1 MPSELLTDRHG
12 AVLVL
17 TLRDPASRNP
27 LSRQLVSAFAEAL
40 DIAESDPQVRCIVVH
55 GAGTDFCSG
64 AAAQHDDEA
73 SSLPAAWPTLQAA
86 VGQLIESLRVFPKP
100 VLAAVEGL
108 AAGSGLM
115 LALGC
120 DLIVAA
126 QDARFV
132 LDADADAAA
141 AADDRWTTAL
151 GHWLPTPLL
160 QQWAWLPEPMD
171 AQRLHQIGVVGWLS
185 DSGQALAVALGVAS
199 RLAARS
205 PQALA
210 AAKERVQQASPLPTA
225 PPPMPGPQQLPLGL
239 DGHDQRS

>member
-40 DIAESDPQVRCIVVH
+40 DIAESDPQVRCVVVH
-55 GAGTDFCSG
+55 GAGADFCAG
-64 AAAQHDDEA
+64 ASTQADDEP
-73 SSLPAAWPTLQAA
+73 SSFSSTSPLQAA
-86 VGQLIESLRVFPKP
+86 LGQLIESLRVFPKP

-108 AAGSGLM
+108 AAGSGLR

-132 LDADADAAA
+132 LTE
-141 AADDRWTTAL
+141 ADDIGSTDDLWTATLAHL
-151 GHWLPTPLL
+151 LPAPLL
-160 QQWAWLPEPMD
+160 QQWAWLPDPMS
-171 AQRLHQIGVVGWLS
+171 AQQLHQLGIVGWLS
-185 DSGQALAVALGVAS
+185 DSGQALSTALEVAS

-210 AAKERVQQASPLPTA
+210 AAKERVQQASHLPTA

-239 DGHDQRS
+239 DGHDQLS

>member
-17 TLRDPASRNP
+17 TLRDPASRNS

-40 DIAESDPQVRCIVVH
+40 DIAESDPQVRCVVVH
-55 GAGTDFCSG
+55 GAGADFCAG
-64 AAAQHDDEA
+64 AQGQAEDDPSAFA
-73 SSLPAAWPTLQAA
+73 SALPLQAA
-86 VGQLIESLRVFPKP
+86 LGQLIESVRVFPKP

-108 AAGSGLM
+108 TAGSGLR

-132 LDADADAAA
+132 LDPAGDVGT
-141 AADDRWTTAL
+141 ADDRWTATLARL
-151 GHWLPTPLL
+151 LPTPLL
-160 QQWAWLPEPMD
+160 QQWAWLPEPMS
-171 AQRLHQIGVVGWLS
+171 AQQFHQLGIVGWLS
-185 DSGQALAVALGVAS
+185 DSGQALATALEVAG

-210 AAKERVQQASPLPTA
+210 AAKERVQQASHLPAA
-225 PPPMPGPQQLPLGL
+225 PPRPAGQQLPLGL
-239 DGHDQRS
+239 DAHDQAS

>member
-17 TLRDPASRNP
+17 TLRDPASRNS

-40 DIAESDPQVRCIVVH
+40 DIAESDPQVRCVLVH
-55 GAGTDFCSG
+55 GAGADFCSG
-64 AAAQHDDEA
+64 ASAQADDEP
-73 SSLPAAWPTLQAA
+73 SSFSSTSSLQAA
-86 VGQLIESLRVFPKP
+86 LGQLIESLRVFPKP

-108 AAGSGLM
+108 AAGSGLR

-132 LDADADAAA
+132 LADPHDGGTT
-141 AADDRWTTAL
+141 DDRSIAAL
-151 GHWLPTPLL
+151 TRLLPPPLL
-160 QQWAWLPEPMD
+160 QQWAWLPEPMT
-171 AQRLHQIGVVGWLS
+171 AQQLHPLGIVGWLS
-185 DSGQALAVALGVAS
+185 DSGQALATALEVAS

-210 AAKERVQQASPLPTA
+210 AAKERVQQASHLPAA
-225 PPPMPGPQQLPLGL
+225 PPPMPGPRQLPLGL
-239 DGHDQRS
+239 EGHDQLS